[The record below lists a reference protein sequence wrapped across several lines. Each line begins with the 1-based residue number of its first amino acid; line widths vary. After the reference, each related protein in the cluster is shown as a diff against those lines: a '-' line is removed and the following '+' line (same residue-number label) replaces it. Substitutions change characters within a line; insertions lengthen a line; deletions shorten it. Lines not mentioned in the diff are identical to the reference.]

1 MVCQLWHAIFCIY
14 LNFLIVKQ
22 LLLLLLT
29 MFGLSSCMNAQD
41 NSKFVN
47 TDVAG
52 FAKLITNPD
61 EQILDVRTPAE
72 FAEGHIAGAVNID
85 IYDDNF
91 MADALKTLDPSRPV
105 AVYCRSGKRSA
116 DAASRLAAKGYRV
129 TNLEGGILAWIEQ
142 KLPTVK

>member
-1 MVCQLWHAIFCIY
+1 M
-14 LNFLIVKQ
+14 
-22 LLLLLLT
+22 T